1 VSWSRVFHRSAVPS
15 LFRSGAISFSLINI
29 GLVLAVMSVA
39 GYFVLRPV
47 LSAAVNDFAA
57 LIVVSAQSWIELPA
71 ERRLAL
77 QMALQQQEHIRLTQ
91 ANTRLNGKP
100 SWLPYARE
108 LQHELSQRLHQPV
121 QVQVL
126 ADNSYAVDL
135 QLDGVALR
143 IQFAHERIG
152 THPTLAL
159 ALIAALT
166 LLLAVA
172 AAILNTLRLTQPL
185 RAASLAAQAVGRGET
200 PALPAQVGVRE
211 LDELFASF
219 NHMAQQIRDLVH
231 TRSALLSGVS
241 HDLRSPIAR
250 LTMALELA
258 RNQPTQARFDD
269 MARYLEQMNQLI
281 GNFLDYA
288 RGTSVQVACRIDIHA
303 LLQRLTQDYP
313 AQIQHATDAA
323 PCTGDVAALE
333 RALRNFLDNAIKHA
347 SSAMQPELSAHR
359 DDNAWHFS
367 VRDSGTGMSDAARV
381 QAFAPFERLDSSR
394 QVPGSGLGLSIVKEL
409 CRSHGWQVGLDAAAG
424 GGTLAWIRIPDTPV
438 VTKTSIRRH

>member
-1 VSWSRVFHRSAVPS
+1 MNSSSWFRRSDAPS
-15 LFRSGAISFSLINI
+15 LFRRSAISFALISI

-39 GYFVLRPV
+39 SYFVLRPV
-47 LSAAVNDFAA
+47 LSAAVNDLAA
-57 LIVVSAQSWIELPA
+57 LIVVSAQSWVELPT

-77 QMALQQQEHIRLTQ
+77 QAALQQQEHIRLTQ
-91 ANTRLNGKP
+91 ATTALQGKP

-121 QVQVL
+121 QLRVL
-126 ADNSYAVDL
+126 ADDSYAIDL
-135 QLDGVALR
+135 QLDGVPLR
-143 IQFAHERIG
+143 VQFAHQRIG

-159 ALIAALT
+159 ALIVVLT

-172 AAILNTLRLTQPL
+172 AAIFNALRLTRPL
-185 RAASLAAQAVGRGET
+185 RAASVAAQAVGRGET

-219 NHMAQQIRDLVH
+219 NHMAQQVRDLVH

-258 RNQPTQARFDD
+258 RSQPTQARFDD

-288 RGTSVQVACRIDIHA
+288 RGTSVQVACIINIDA

-313 AQIQHATDAA
+313 AQIVHQADAA
-323 PCTGDVAALE
+323 PCIGDAAALE
-333 RALRNFLDNAIKHA
+333 RALRNYLDNAAKYA
-347 SSAMQPELSAHR
+347 VSDRLPELGARR
-359 DDNAWHFS
+359 DGAGWLFS
-367 VRDSGTGMSDAARV
+367 LRDFGAGMDDAARSR
-381 QAFAPFERLDSSR
+381 AFEPFERLDVNR
-394 QVPGSGLGLSIVKEL
+394 LLPGSGLGLAIVKEL
-409 CRSHGWQVGLDAAAG
+409 CRSHGWQVGLEAAEG
-424 GGTLAWIRIPDTPV
+424 GGTLAWIAVPDAA
-438 VTKTSIRRH
+438 